1 MLVKP
6 FFVLESYDLKITDL
20 SDIAK
25 TFAQHTQNSDVLLLS
40 GRVGSGKTE
49 FARLLIKAKAIQE
62 NSIIEQVS
70 SPTFSLVQSY
80 QFQHCKIL
88 HIDLYRVNSE
98 VELFE
103 LGIPDIFDSQI
114 TLIEWPEVLEKKN
127 ILRYVRIKIKET
139 KKLQE
144 YRDFT
149 VEFFGH
155 RWDDLSR
162 ALLGSRHFRSE
173 KI

>member
-1 MLVKP
+1 MLVRP
-6 FFVLESYDLKITDL
+6 FVVLESFDLKIADL

-25 TFAQHTQNSDVLLLS
+25 IFAQHTQNSDVLLLT

-49 FARLLIKAKAIQE
+49 FARLLIKAKASQE

-80 QFQHCKIL
+80 EFQHCKIS

-103 LGIPDIFDSQI
+103 LGIPDIFDTI
-114 TLIEWPEVLEKKN
+114 KYIEDLTYLKMTIHIKKSILEEN
-127 ILRYVRIKIKET
+127 FL
-139 KKLQE
+139 
-144 YRDFT
+144 
-149 VEFFGH
+149 
-155 RWDDLSR
+155 
-162 ALLGSRHFRSE
+162 
-173 KI
+173 